1 MKHGGF
7 YLMEKIISVED
18 DQLSPKTLQCVFC
31 SVVAKFFFHVR
42 AFYNLHG
49 VGRIWLLVWLFIA

>member
-1 MKHGGF
+1 
-7 YLMEKIISVED
+7 MEKIISVED

-49 VGRIWLLVWLFIA
+49 VGRSWLLVWLFIA